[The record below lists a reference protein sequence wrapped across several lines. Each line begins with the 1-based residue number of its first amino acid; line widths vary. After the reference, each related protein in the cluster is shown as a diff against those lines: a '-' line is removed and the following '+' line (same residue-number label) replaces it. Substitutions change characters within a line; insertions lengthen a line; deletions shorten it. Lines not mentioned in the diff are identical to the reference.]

1 LKINSFVWDN
11 AVNTGQ
17 TPARGNAPEGAK
29 PVQRPVFLVILTA
42 LLFAEGAMMI
52 VVFAWLLVELI
63 TTKPTS
69 TASAIAILVLAG
81 IGVNWVLIAAVG
93 SLRSKSWMRG
103 AAVSWQLVQG
113 AVAIGCFQGLYA
125 QPALGW
131 ALLIP
136 AIAGILLVISPSVT
150 RATRHD
156 PSV

>member
-1 LKINSFVWDN
+1 M
-11 AVNTGQ
+11 NTGQ
-17 TPARGNAPEGAK
+17 TPARGNEPTGTK
-29 PVQRPVFLVILTA
+29 PIQRPVFLVILSA
-42 LLFAEGAMMI
+42 LLFAEGALMI

-69 TASAIAILVLAG
+69 IASAIAVLVLAA
-81 IGVNWVLIAAVG
+81 IGVIWVLIAGVG
-93 SLRSKSWMRG
+93 SLLSKSWMRG
-103 AAVSWQLVQG
+103 AAVSWQLVQA
-113 AVAIGCFQGLYA
+113 AVAIGCFQGFYA

-156 PSV
+156 PTG